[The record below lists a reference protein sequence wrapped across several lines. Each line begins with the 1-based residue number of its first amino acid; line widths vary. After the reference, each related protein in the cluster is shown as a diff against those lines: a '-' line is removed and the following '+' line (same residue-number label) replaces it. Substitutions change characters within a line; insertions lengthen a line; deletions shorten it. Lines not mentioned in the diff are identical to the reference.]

1 MRHSETI
8 LNIAKALS
16 LAQPHMHNPA
26 LDAVNP
32 QFRSRYASL
41 AAHIAAVKAPLA
53 AQGITLL
60 QSTRIDVPGA
70 VVVVTSLIHVSG
82 EWISSEL
89 ALPSGA
95 TAQTFGSAMTYAR
108 RYGISAICN
117 IVGDEDDD
125 ANAATPP
132 AKATAKPEKAA
143 PKAKPAEYETRP
155 QGSALPEGYE
165 RFKVQSCEMLSGKES
180 GKSYWKAS
188 LLDELGGTHSA
199 VTFSKTIGMRLI
211 DSFGQTITAK
221 TVSKTAKNGQTY
233 TDIIDV
239 I

>member
-1 MRHSETI
+1 MNRSDSI
-8 LNIAKALS
+8 ANLAKALA
-16 LAQPHMHNPA
+16 LAQPHISNPA

-32 QFRSRYASL
+32 HFRSRYATL
-41 AAHIAAVKAPLA
+41 AAHIAAVRAPLA
-53 AQGITLL
+53 AQGISVV
-60 QSTRIDVPGA
+60 QSTRIDVLGA
-70 VVVVTSLIHVSG
+70 VVVVTSLIHSSG

-95 TAQTFGSAMTYAR
+95 TPQTYGSALTYAR
-108 RYGISAICN
+108 RYALAALCG

-132 AKATAKPEKAA
+132 AKAKEAPVKAA
-143 PKAKPAEYETRP
+143 PKPKPAEYETRP

-188 LLDELGGTHSA
+188 LLDELGGVHSA

>member
-1 MRHSETI
+1 MNRSDSI
-8 LNIAKALS
+8 ANLAKALA
-16 LAQPHMHNPA
+16 LAQPHISNPA

-32 QFRSRYASL
+32 HFRSRYATL
-41 AAHIAAVKAPLA
+41 AAHIAAVRAPLA
-53 AQGITLL
+53 AQGISVV
-60 QSTRIDVPGA
+60 QSTRIDVLGA
-70 VVVVTSLIHVSG
+70 VVVVTSLIHSSG
-82 EWISSEL
+82 EWISSDL
-89 ALPSGA
+89 ALPSGG
-95 TAQTFGSAMTYAR
+95 TPQTYGSALTYAR
-108 RYGISAICN
+108 RYALAALCG

-125 ANAATPP
+125 ANAATPQ
-132 AKATAKPEKAA
+132 AKAAAKPEKPA
-143 PKAKPAEYETRP
+143 PKAKPAELETRP

-188 LLDELGGTHSA
+188 LLDELGGVHSA
-199 VTFSKTIGMRLI
+199 VTFSKTIGMRII
-211 DSFGQTITAK
+211 DSAGQTITAK